1 MSSKG
6 SQSHGPCREKS
17 ISGLRLITLPGGS
30 KAGLMGLDQ
39 IFTDLYKGEMKPD
52 HEIAAEIVKRL
63 GKQNYITPSVR
74 HLYQEAMLKE
84 YGKYFEQKINSSAL
98 QRDKV
103 GRTAP
108 KRKGFWKRLLRKVQ
122 GDGRFH

>member
-1 MSSKG
+1 MSSKR

-52 HEIAAEIVKRL
+52 HETAAEIVKRL

-74 HLYQEAMLKE
+74 HLYQEAMSKE
-84 YGKYFEQKINSSAL
+84 
-98 QRDKV
+98 
-103 GRTAP
+103 
-108 KRKGFWKRLLRKVQ
+108 
-122 GDGRFH
+122 

>member
-1 MSSKG
+1 
-6 SQSHGPCREKS
+6 
-17 ISGLRLITLPGGS
+17 
-30 KAGLMGLDQ
+30 MGLDQ

-52 HEIAAEIVKRL
+52 HETAAEIVKRL

-74 HLYQEAMLKE
+74 HLHQEAMSKE
-84 YGKYFEQKINSSAL
+84 YGKFFEQNINSSAL

-108 KRKGFWKRLLRKVQ
+108 ERKGFWKRLLRKVQ
-122 GDGRFH
+122 WEMVAFTNILCASGPRLQHTR